1 MRRSKESKCISS
13 VRKGDSQGT
22 QEKKKP
28 LSLHNG
34 PLRGAPLAPGHPTQ
48 ERTKRAHLNLSNF
61 KSAPHQGNHH
71 SEKFHF
77 DCPNSLLPLS
87 AELVLWSASQWQ
99 SGPSPVLLAGF
110 RCILSQRVSFWR
122 LSLLLL
128 FLHWFASHLHWSL
141 REKEE
146 QVVALHG
153 VGEIQKKNPNM
164 SLCCWRRSW
173 LYLFNVESYDTVKEK
188 NRYLRRGLQSRKQKW
203 RGYYLQSPVEAPF
216 RSPTATYLTH
226 SNEILLFQNK
236 SISFTGA
243 VFKKGYS
250 IPNQCVYFDSTLNG
264 LLTPDEAARLEVKD
278 KKYCWAS
285 LIKWALLKEKRTEEK
300 FCLACWSQLNSQKY

>member
-1 MRRSKESKCISS
+1 M
-13 VRKGDSQGT
+13 Q
-22 QEKKKP
+22 
-28 LSLHNG
+28 SLFS
-34 PLRGAPLAPGHPTQ
+34 
-48 ERTKRAHLNLSNF
+48 EVHLNGKVGHLLSF
-61 KSAPHQGNHH
+61 WL
-71 SEKFHF
+71 
-77 DCPNSLLPLS
+77 DCDAYSLS
-87 AELVLWSASQWQ
+87 ACPSEASVYCSSFAFELPHIST
-99 SGPSPVLLAGF
+99 G
-110 RCILSQRVSFWR
+110 RYERKKNK
-122 LSLLLL
+122 
-128 FLHWFASHLHWSL
+128 WSL
-141 REKEE
+141 FMGYERFR
-146 QVVALHG
+146 
-153 VGEIQKKNPNM
+153 KKNPNM

-188 NRYLRRGLQSRKQKW
+188 NRYLRLGLQSRKQKW

-216 RSPTATYLTH
+216 RSPTVTCLPH

-264 LLTPDEAARLEVKD
+264 LLTPDEAARLQVKD

-300 FCLACWSQLNSQKY
+300 YCLAC